1 LHRITICSS
10 KVLISLREM
19 NLSTLRVRLFLPPFA
34 EFISRSEMSTFGTKV
49 LLTLRV
55 RSFFAP
61 SG

>member
-1 LHRITICSS
+1 
-10 KVLISLREM
+10 M
-19 NLSTLRVRLFLPPFA
+19 NLTTLRQMNLPMLRVRLLLPPCE